1 MNDLVPVNNIE
12 NTRKNKGGRPRG
24 SINKRTE
31 LVQNLLSKDIPK
43 IISVVRKAAL
53 DGSLDAAALILR
65 YITPTPKG
73 RRLSFEWP
81 TGLGI
86 AGISAAFDAVMQG
99 LAACQLT
106 VDEANSISAILEWQ
120 AKVLEA
126 DQLER
131 RLEALEKLAD
141 TKHAIGQDA

>member
-65 YITPTPKG
+65 YITPTP
-73 RRLSFEWP
+73 RVRLRTCSRVAE
-81 TGLGI
+81 L
-86 AGISAAFDAVMQG
+86 SQH
-99 LAACQLT
+99 
-106 VDEANSISAILEWQ
+106 
-120 AKVLEA
+120 EA
-126 DQLER
+126 DGGDFQER
-131 RLEALEKLAD
+131 EAAGVEIFPVLGETAATVEPSNGALD
-141 TKHAIGQDA
+141 DPPLG